1 MVWSTERELLAFVK
15 LWRTACLSRKMSMT
29 KTSERWAMQD
39 QMTSDLIIN
48 MCSELEW
55 HFTAGKPATN
65 CNTGEIVDYQYE
77 YDPDILYGSPEH
89 IEKRMRQD
97 GKPGESYESR
107 VRAWCRRLEE
117 DLETGSVINHFDLAQ
132 RIHAVDGQ
140 PWVKSQPP
148 NEKQRQ
154 AWRVGD
160 VRWVLPTLKDGE
172 PCSTS
177 ILAALAGEQEGEYLA
192 DHVSGKRVCGKDEA
206 GNELFEY
213 LVHYSGYSG
222 DPEWSQAND
231 VSQILIDNF
240 TMSEAQ
246 EAAKRRL
253 SDFGWMSSPGSA
265 GASTPSR
272 EAASAPSAT
281 AVPVAGAKLT
291 DEEWANNVFQHIT
304 APITTG
310 SDTDAED
317 GEVDMEEAD
326 EHLLP
331 LDLGGGKPTGCMS
344 ARRCTEHGT
353 DDMQE
358 ALHMLEPLSTIE
370 RATDDMQEALCMLEP
385 LSTTGDLEPASEE
398 QRRAAVEE
406 AVMQRVAAAR
416 SVNTANGVSR
426 KGSGGD
432 YPANRAEM
440 LRRAM
445 ASKTGTVSKP
455 EPKISV
461 SFKNGRLVLRTKDD
475 SGTESTPA
483 MTVNLENPNRIA
495 VVRLSGMD
503 DTEARAFRA
512 AAATFCGGVNRTLDP
527 DSTMVQIQAQHLREL
542 NQKQKERTGKPH
554 YEFSKDLTSD
564 RQLALAVTACRWTI
578 NAMSDL
584 DRRSKRVMPKEG
596 GNIKHPA
603 QLTILCDDSGAGHR
617 DFVDLYYAQYM
628 NWQIDESQT
637 ESIVQADASYFQT
650 TGVLRGDCHLPLVR
664 MDGEIVQAKMKEGAS
679 VANLGGT
686 NKGRGHCL
694 MSTDAWVSPGE
705 TGWLIVHAWRT
716 DVTVPVLLSFGVDKN
731 KNVFP
736 LHRGR
741 GGASIFPAPYAE
753 ITTESTPTADNIAWF
768 VQELAER
775 VPGLSELVHAETE
788 QEQGQRK
795 AQVAGRIARAFHLGV
810 ESESEK
816 QSDTDDDWDDDC
828 LLPDTE
834 INRPARRAQPG
845 AAERGTVPR
854 ALRMARR
861 TGEQPAA
868 PGMHA

>member
-1 MVWSTERELLAFVK
+1 MDDA
-15 LWRTACLSRKMSMT
+15 
-29 KTSERWAMQD
+29 
-39 QMTSDLIIN
+39 I
-48 MCSELEW
+48 
-55 HFTAGKPATN
+55 
-65 CNTGEIVDYQYE
+65 
-77 YDPDILYGSPEH
+77 EH
-89 IEKRMRQD
+89 I
-97 GKPGESYESR
+97 
-107 VRAWCRRLEE
+107 
-117 DLETGSVINHFDLAQ
+117 
-132 RIHAVDGQ
+132 
-140 PWVKSQPP
+140 
-148 NEKQRQ
+148 
-154 AWRVGD
+154 
-160 VRWVLPTLKDGE
+160 
-172 PCSTS
+172 
-177 ILAALAGEQEGEYLA
+177 
-192 DHVSGKRVCGKDEA
+192 
-206 GNELFEY
+206 
-213 LVHYSGYSG
+213 
-222 DPEWSQAND
+222 
-231 VSQILIDNF
+231 
-240 TMSEAQ
+240 
-246 EAAKRRL
+246 
-253 SDFGWMSSPGSA
+253 
-265 GASTPSR
+265 
-272 EAASAPSAT
+272 
-281 AVPVAGAKLT
+281 
-291 DEEWANNVFQHIT
+291 
-304 APITTG
+304 
-310 SDTDAED
+310 
-317 GEVDMEEAD
+317 
-326 EHLLP
+326 LP
-331 LDLGGGKPTGCMS
+331 LSLDDGKPTGCMS

-416 SVNTANGVSR
+416 SGNTANGVSR

-650 TGVLRGDCHLPLVR
+650 TGVLRGDCYLPLVR

-816 QSDTDDDWDDDC
+816 HSDTDDDWDDDC